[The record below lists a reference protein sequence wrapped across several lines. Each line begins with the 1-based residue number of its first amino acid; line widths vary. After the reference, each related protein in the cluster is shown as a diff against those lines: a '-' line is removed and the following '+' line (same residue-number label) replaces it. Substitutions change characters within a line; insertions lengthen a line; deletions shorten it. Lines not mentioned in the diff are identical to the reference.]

1 MARYFFDV
9 HDVIFVA
16 DDQGVELQGLTAV
29 RSEAHRLLGEL
40 AAHDRSGS
48 DRREI
53 RTDVRDETGA
63 LVLSAT
69 LQIASELHQTEPN
82 GYWARPSA
90 YFARER

>member
-9 HDVIFVA
+9 HDVIFVS
-16 DDQGVELQGLTAV
+16 DDHGVELQGLAAART
-29 RSEAHRLLGEL
+29 EAHRLLAEL

-48 DRREI
+48 DRKEI

-63 LVLSAT
+63 LVLSAS
-69 LQIASELHQTEPN
+69 LQIVSELHRIEPK
-82 GYWARPSA
+82 GHWALPSA